1 MKKQIAFIAL
11 MLASLL
17 CLASCAESVPDIG
30 SYVWRMESAQSASQ
44 NGDII
49 AAAPDAQTNCDTIVE
64 LKLTAKNG
72 VLTLTDAKENT
83 VYTGTYKLSQ
93 KNLREYIYEVTI
105 DYMEGI
111 AVCAM
116 TTYHDGTEEPTFII
130 NLDGEY
136 VLNFKAE

>member
-17 CLASCAESVPDIG
+17 CLVSCAENVPDIG

-44 NGDII
+44 NGDIS
-49 AAAPDAQTNCDTIVE
+49 AAAPDAQTNCNTIVE

-93 KNLREYIYEVTI
+93 KNLRDYPKGNGAPKQWKGVRRNILSVYRYEWI
-105 DYMEGI
+105 
-111 AVCAM
+111 
-116 TTYHDGTEEPTFII
+116 
-130 NLDGEY
+130 
-136 VLNFKAE
+136 